1 MTDSDF
7 RAVHIRVYSN
17 SNVHRFSGSK
27 YVQSDL
33 GHVCGEVQSDL
44 LNDKYVLFSGTSCQI
59 AGLKAFL
66 HKANCDVS
74 KLYTVDIVCHGVP
87 SPRIWKDYI
96 RYIEETYK
104 SNVQHADFRNKR
116 DFGWADH
123 VESFRLKNGKC
134 INTSSYTALFY
145 RHFTLRPACHQCPYK
160 STQRISDISL
170 ADFWGVNKVIKLF
183 NDNKGVSAVLINSEK
198 GKNVFEMI
206 KDNLIWKEVDI
217 ENCMQTALRAPFA
230 PNKERDNFWNQYYL
244 EGFSAALFSV
254 ENVKKDYLIHN
265 LLPKKIYL
273 LIKKITLR
281 NKM

>member
-1 MTDSDF
+1 M
-7 RAVHIRVYSN
+7 
-17 SNVHRFSGSK
+17 
-27 YVQSDL
+27 
-33 GHVCGEVQSDL
+33 
-44 LNDKYVLFSGTSCQI
+44 
-59 AGLKAFL
+59 
-66 HKANCDVS
+66 
-74 KLYTVDIVCHGVP
+74 
-87 SPRIWKDYI
+87 
-96 RYIEETYK
+96 
-104 SNVQHADFRNKR
+104 
-116 DFGWADH
+116 
-123 VESFRLKNGKC
+123 
-134 INTSSYTALFY
+134 FY

-230 PNKERDNFWNQYYL
+230 PNKERDYFWNQYYL

-254 ENVKKDYLIHN
+254 ENVKKDHLIHN